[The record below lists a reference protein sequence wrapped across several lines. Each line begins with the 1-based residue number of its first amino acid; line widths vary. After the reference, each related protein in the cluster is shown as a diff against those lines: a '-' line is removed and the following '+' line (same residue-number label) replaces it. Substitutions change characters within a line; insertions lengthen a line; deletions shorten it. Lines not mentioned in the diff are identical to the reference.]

1 MQALLDNQVLV
12 LSLMAVLTFG
22 LTQGLKWVC
31 VKPWTNKLK
40 NERARKAI
48 NTVIF
53 FFPYAV
59 ALALEFI
66 FALVTKGEFNAL
78 VGLIVGGGSH
88 SVYGFFE
95 MIYGV
100 ITGKIKIKRVATTDE
115 EKAVEDFVFDISKDG
130 KIDGNDNPALKAF
143 LDKVKK

>member
-12 LSLMAVLTFG
+12 LCCMAFVTFA
-22 LTQGLKWVC
+22 LTQGLKWVF

-40 NERARKAI
+40 NDRARKAI

-53 FFPYAV
+53 FFPYFV
-59 ALALEFI
+59 ALGLEFI
-66 FALVTKGEFNAL
+66 FVLITKGEFNAL

-88 SVYGFFE
+88 SVYGIFE

-100 ITGKIKIKRVATTDE
+100 ATGKIKISK
-115 EKAVEDFVFDISKDG
+115 EKSNKEILRDFVAHNAE
-130 KIDGNDNPALKAF
+130 NDSNDHPALDAF
-143 LDKVKK
+143 LEKVK

>member
-1 MQALLDNQVLV
+1 
-12 LSLMAVLTFG
+12 MAILTFG

-31 VKPWTNKLK
+31 VKPWTNKLS

-53 FFPYAV
+53 FLPYAI
-59 ALALEFI
+59 ALGLEF
-66 FALVTKGEFNAL
+66 AYATWVMKGEFNAL

-100 ITGKIKIKRVATTDE
+100 ITGKIKIK
-115 EKAVEDFVFDISKDG
+115 KEDVKELIQTVTEDG
-130 KIDGNDNPALKAF
+130 KIDKNDRPALQAF
-143 LDKVKK
+143 WDKVK

>member
-1 MQALLDNQVLV
+1 MQALLGNRVLV
-12 LSLMAVLTFG
+12 LCAMAVLTFA

-31 VKPWTNKLK
+31 VKPWTNKIE

-48 NTVIF
+48 NTIIF
-53 FFPYAV
+53 FFPYAI
-59 ALALEFI
+59 ALGLEFVYAT
-66 FALVTKGEFNAL
+66 FVLKGEPNAL

-100 ITGKIKIKRVATTDE
+100 ITGKIKVKKVAQTAE

-130 KIDGNDNPALKAF
+130 KIDGNDHPALKAF
-143 LDKVKK
+143 LDKVK

>member
-12 LSLMAVLTFG
+12 LSFMAVLTFA

-53 FFPYAV
+53 FFPYVV
-59 ALALEFI
+59 ALGLEFVI
-66 FALVTKGEFNAL
+66 ALITKGEFNAL

-88 SVYGFFE
+88 SVYGIFE

-100 ITGKIKIKRVATTDE
+100 ATGKIKISKDKSNKEILR
-115 EKAVEDFVFDISKDG
+115 DFVAHNAE
-130 KIDGNDNPALKAF
+130 NDSNDHPALDAF
-143 LDKVKK
+143 LEKVK

>member
-12 LSLMAVLTFG
+12 LCAMAVFTFA

-40 NERARKAI
+40 NDRARKAI

-53 FFPYAV
+53 FFPYAI
-59 ALALEFI
+59 ALGLEFLLALI
-66 FALVTKGEFNAL
+66 TKGEFNAL

-88 SVYGFFE
+88 SVYGLFE

-100 ITGKIKIKRVATTDE
+100 ATGKIKIKKVAKTDE
-115 EKAVEDFVFDISKDG
+115 EKTVEDFVFDIAKDD
-130 KIDGNDNPALKAF
+130 KIDGNDHPALKAF
-143 LDKVKK
+143 LDKVK

>member
-1 MQALLDNQVLV
+1 MQALFANRVFVLCF
-12 LSLMAVLTFG
+12 MAILTFG
-22 LTQGLKWVC
+22 ITQGLKWVC
-31 VKPWTNKLK
+31 VKPWTNKLS

-53 FFPYAV
+53 FFPYAI
-59 ALALEFI
+59 ALGLEF
-66 FALVTKGEFNAL
+66 AYATWVMKGEFNAL

-100 ITGKIKIKRVATTDE
+100 ITGKIKIKKFATTEE
-115 EKAVEDFVFDISKDG
+115 EKFVEDFIHEVAKDG
-130 KIDGNDNPALKAF
+130 KIDGNDRPALNAF
-143 LDKVKK
+143 LEKIK

>member
-12 LSLMAVLTFG
+12 LCCMAFVTFA
-22 LTQGLKWVC
+22 LTQGLKWVF

-40 NERARKAI
+40 NDRARKAI

-53 FFPYAV
+53 FFPYFV
-59 ALALEFI
+59 ALGLEFI
-66 FALVTKGEFNAL
+66 FALITKGEFNAL

-88 SVYGFFE
+88 SVYGIFE

-100 ITGKIKIKRVATTDE
+100 ATGKIKISKDKSNKEVLR
-115 EKAVEDFVFDISKDG
+115 DFVAQNAE
-130 KIDGNDNPALKAF
+130 NDSNDHPALDAF
-143 LDKVKK
+143 LEKVK

>member
-1 MQALLDNQVLV
+1 MQALLGNRVLV
-12 LSLMAVLTFG
+12 LCFMAFLTFA

-40 NERARKAI
+40 SERARKAI

-53 FFPYAV
+53 FFPYAI
-59 ALALEFI
+59 ALGVEFI
-66 FALVTKGEFNAL
+66 YATFVLKGEPNAL

-100 ITGKIKIKRVATTDE
+100 VTGKIKVKRVAQTAE
-115 EKAVEDFVFDISKDG
+115 EKAVEDFVFSVAGDG
-130 KIDGNDNPALKAF
+130 KIDESDTPALKAF
-143 LDKVKK
+143 LEKIK